1 MLNRIH
7 EKWTGDL
14 PEIQQ
19 KRRGVRVLVS
29 YSKTNFFVAR
39 GRPRGFEYE
48 LLHEYERV
56 INREV
61 GKKGIKTKV
70 VFVAVPFDQL
80 IPALLEGRG
89 DIAAAGLTITP
100 EREELVAFTNP
111 YLINVKE
118 IIVTSKKAGDLK
130 TSGDLAGR
138 RVHVV
143 SGSSY
148 VEHLERLNQELMK
161 KGLRSI
167 DIVQVDKN
175 LEAEDV
181 LEMVHAGIFEVTVVD
196 HHIAELWSSVLT
208 TLVLRRD
215 IVINSGGT
223 IAWAVRKENP
233 QLLASLN
240 EFVRKHRQGTLLGNI
255 LLKRYYKNTK
265 WVRNPLTVSERQKLE
280 ELKSLFQK
288 YGKEYNFDWL
298 KVAAL
303 AYQESGFDQ
312 SAKSPAGAVGIMQVL
327 PSTAAQ
333 PFVGIP
339 DVYKVEKTSMPV

>member
-1 MLNRIH
+1 M
-7 EKWTGDL
+7 
-14 PEIQQ
+14 
-19 KRRGVRVLVS
+19 
-29 YSKTNFFVAR
+29 
-39 GRPRGFEYE
+39 
-48 LLHEYERV
+48 
-56 INREV
+56 
-61 GKKGIKTKV
+61 
-70 VFVAVPFDQL
+70 
-80 IPALLEGRG
+80 
-89 DIAAAGLTITP
+89 
-100 EREELVAFTNP
+100 
-111 YLINVKE
+111 
-118 IIVTSKKAGDLK
+118 
-130 TSGDLAGR
+130 
-138 RVHVV
+138 

-148 VEHLERLNQELMK
+148 VQHLKRLNQELMK